1 MNYSLKVAFILLQ
14 LAISSFLLLFS
25 GCSFRRIAVSKNV
38 VYQKADQAQ
47 AEHSLNVFAPK
58 KIKTPKNVLVFF
70 HGGNW
75 NSGRKSQYNIFG
87 KHWARKDVVAVIAD
101 YPLSPGADFSD
112 MAFAAAKAVKWVKEN
127 IGRYG
132 GNPERIFVSGHSAGG
147 HLAALI
153 STDDRYFTKLG
164 ISNPIA
170 GTILIDAAGLDMH
183 GYLKEEKFPR
193 GHTYLNTFTSDPEK
207 WKEASPVFH
216 LHPAMPPML
225 IYSGGRTYPS
235 ISKSNLKF
243 VTSIKSYAPETIYR
257 IQKKKKHVAMILQ
270 FVNPLNRRYK
280 EIKDFMKSAK
290 NRPENLSKPE
300 K

>member
-1 MNYSLKVAFILLQ
+1 MNYSSKIAFILLQ

-25 GCSFRRIAVSKNV
+25 GCSFRRISVSKNV
-38 VYQKADQAQ
+38 VYQKADKTH
-47 AEHSLNVFAPK
+47 AELSLNVFAPK
-58 KIKTPKNVLVFF
+58 KTETPKNVLVFF

-75 NSGRKSQYNIFG
+75 NSGRKSQYAIFG
-87 KHWARKDVVAVIAD
+87 RHWAKKDVVAVIAD

-112 MAFAAAKAVKWVKEN
+112 MVLASAKAVKWVKEN
-127 IGRYG
+127 ISHSG
-132 GNPERIFVSGHSAGG
+132 GNAERIFVSGHSAGG

-153 STDDRYFTKLG
+153 STDDRYFAKLE

-170 GTILIDAAGLDMH
+170 GTILIDAAGLDMY
-183 GYLKEEKFPR
+183 GYLKEEKFSSR
-193 GHTYLNTFTSDPEK
+193 HTYLNTFTSNPEK
-207 WKEASPVFH
+207 WKEASPIFH

-225 IYSGGRTYPS
+225 IYSGGRTYSS

-243 VTSIKSYAPETIYR
+243 VTSIKSYAPETIYHV
-257 IQKKKKHVAMILQ
+257 QNKKKHVAMILQ

-280 EIKDFMKSAK
+280 EINAFMNSVKSK
-290 NRPENLSKPE
+290 PEILSKPE